1 GGGGVGR
8 GAQGLRGVNVEAGIA
23 WAEKKMS
30 IAFAA
35 SQRNAIR
42 EALTRKLL
50 VITGGPGTGKT
61 TIVRAIIDVF
71 GAKSL
76 RVLLCAPTGRAAK
89 RLSEST
95 GREARTIHRLLEFDP
110 AVGGFRR
117 GREIPL
123 DVDLLV
129 VDESSMVDVV
139 LMNRLLAAVPP
150 WSCVA
155 FVGDVDQLP
164 SVGPGSVLTDLIES
178 GTVAVT
184 RLTEI
189 HRQAGT
195 RGVVGAAHPVQQR
208 QRAGQRPVGGAR
220 HRIFDAP

>member
-76 RVLLCAPTGRAAK
+76 RVLLCAPTGPAAK

-95 GREARTIHRLLEFDP
+95 GPEARPTHPLLEFDP
-110 AVGGFRR
+110 AVGAF
-117 GREIPL
+117 
-123 DVDLLV
+123 
-129 VDESSMVDVV
+129 
-139 LMNRLLAAVPP
+139 PP
-150 WSCVA
+150 RPRAPPAVA
-155 FVGDVDQLP
+155 FPPL
-164 SVGPGSVLTDLIES
+164 
-178 GTVAVT
+178 
-184 RLTEI
+184 
-189 HRQAGT
+189 H
-195 RGVVGAAHPVQQR
+195 
-208 QRAGQRPVGGAR
+208 
-220 HRIFDAP
+220 